1 MMVAEIS
8 PPLSVDNIQL
18 KLKQNININ
27 GRNIR
32 GCSLL
37 PDGRMVL
44 SCYGTNTISFI
55 NKEGVGSFQIGK
67 DKTGAGTYDT
77 VYIKDNNSLAVS
89 SGDRGVNRC
98 INIINIESKEV
109 MTTISMDTG
118 IYDMAL
124 EVE

>member
-1 MMVAEIS
+1 
-8 PPLSVDNIQL
+8 LSVDNIQL
-18 KLKQNININ
+18 KLKQKIKIN

-55 NKEGVGSFQIGK
+55 NKEGVESFKIGK

-118 IYDMAL
+118 IYGMAL